1 MDFSYFNAVIKSTT
15 FPPYDPWF
23 AGGYINYYY
32 YGFVIVG
39 MLVKLVGIMPSLAY
53 NLILPTLYS
62 ILAVGM
68 FSIIWNITSH
78 SQNSSKQI
86 IDGEELI
93 EKPIHPWMP
102 YVFGL
107 AGAAG
112 LVLLGNLGTVRM
124 IWQGL
129 QRLAA
134 PGGDILIA
142 NVFQRWIWSFKG
154 FVELVKGVKLPFSP
168 GDWYWIPSRAIPA
181 PNDVEPITEFP
192 FFTFLYADMHAHMI
206 ALPITILVMGWI
218 TGLILGKG
226 HIGGETRLLK
236 LLGRWRCL
244 VHRGDGCGCTA
255 THQHV
260 GFPSLS
266 GVELVVYCLFQ
277 LQVEE

>member
-1 MDFSYFNAVIKSTT
+1 
-15 FPPYDPWF
+15 
-23 AGGYINYYY
+23 
-32 YGFVIVG
+32 
-39 MLVKLVGIMPSLAY
+39 
-53 NLILPTLYS
+53 
-62 ILAVGM
+62 
-68 FSIIWNITSH
+68 
-78 SQNSSKQI
+78 
-86 IDGEELI
+86 
-93 EKPIHPWMP
+93 MP

-226 HIGGETRLLK
+226 HTGGETRLLK
-236 LLGRWRCL
+236 LLGIGAVL
-244 VHRGDGCGCTA
+244 FTGA
-255 THQHV
+255 MAV
-260 GFPSLS
+260 GALRPTNTWDFPVYLAS
-266 GVELVVYCLFQ
+266 ELVVYCLFQ